1 MAAHQNADKI
11 IGLAAY
17 MFSEQGQ
24 MQDIYFTRQLTG
36 EEMQTRM
43 KDEVTSND
51 DLFGA
56 YLLWLLA
63 TPFRNSSSVPWI
75 TLLALCQV

>member
-43 KDEVTSND
+43 KDEVTSNF

-56 YLLWLLA
+56 YFL
-63 TPFRNSSSVPWI
+63 
-75 TLLALCQV
+75 

>member
-43 KDEVTSND
+43 KDEVIFS
-51 DLFGA
+51 
-56 YLLWLLA
+56 
-63 TPFRNSSSVPWI
+63 SSSVRGVSSLTVGVTVQELTWI
-75 TLLALCQV
+75 